1 MYKLLGA
8 LLGFVFFRFAGAILG
23 FLIGLFFDQRSSSKT
38 YTNTYQQPRV
48 SPADFELHLLTLA
61 SLVIKADGTV
71 DPKELDYVRRYFV
84 SFFGKER
91 ANESFRVFNEVIK
104 KRSIQ
109 LENVAGSM
117 RNKTTYET
125 RLQILHFLFKI
136 AEVDGAI
143 IPSELAVLEQIAV
156 HLGINTADFQS
167 IKAMFFRDV
176 ESPYKILEIDRSAS
190 NDEVKAAYRNMAKKY
205 HPDKVAHLGESH
217 KKLAEQKFKEVQKA
231 YEKIKSQRSF

>member
-1 MYKLLGA
+1 MYRILGA
-8 LLGFVFFRFAGAILG
+8 LLGFVFFRFPGAVLG
-23 FLIGLFFDQRSSSKT
+23 FLLGLYFDQSSRPKPF
-38 YTNTYQQPRV
+38 NTSTRHQQV
-48 SPADFELHLLTLA
+48 SPADFELHLLSLA

-91 ANESFRVFNEVIK
+91 ANESFRIFNEVVK

-109 LENVAGSM
+109 LENIAGSM
-117 RNKTTYET
+117 RSKTTYET

-143 IPSELAVLEQIAV
+143 IPSELSVLEQIAY
-156 HLGINTADFQS
+156 HLGINTPDFQS
-167 IKAMFFRDV
+167 IKAMFFRDL
-176 ESPYKILEIDRSAS
+176 ESPYKILEIERTAS
-190 NDEVKAAYRNMAKKY
+190 NDEVKAAYRTMAKKY